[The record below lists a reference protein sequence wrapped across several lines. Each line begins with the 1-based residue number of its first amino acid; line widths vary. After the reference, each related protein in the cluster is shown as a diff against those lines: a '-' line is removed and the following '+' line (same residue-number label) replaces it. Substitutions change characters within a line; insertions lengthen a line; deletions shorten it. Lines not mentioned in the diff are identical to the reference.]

1 MSATTGHRVHDHAPA
16 PPARTTPAPPAR
28 SPRRRLGSCAAWS
41 GCRSWL
47 LIRVYQLVISPWTA
61 PSCRYYPSCSQYALI
76 AIERHGLLRGGW
88 LALRRLG
95 RCHPWTPG
103 GVDHVPPVRSRG
115 AAAATPPTPS
125 RGA

>member
-1 MSATTGHRVHDHAPA
+1 VSATTGHRVHDHSPAPRPAPEQPPVPA
-16 PPARTTPAPPAR
+16 PPAGPL
-28 SPRRRLGSCAAWS
+28 RRLVRLPFVA
-41 GCRSWL
+41 

-103 GVDHVPPVRSRG
+103 GVDHVPPARGRAAAAADPSTTSRG
-115 AAAATPPTPS
+115 A
-125 RGA
+125 